1 MTTEN
6 KNRDKPGPA
15 RLAADTVMTVTVGG
29 TVLAAEKAAEK
40 AGDAVDQIVDGAERA
55 VRRVRGTVRRSADAA
70 SDTAESIAASAS
82 PSSDGRGVPYEERTR
97 DELYALATERDITG
111 RSTMRK
117 AELIAALRAER

>member
-6 KNRDKPGPA
+6 KNRDNPGPA

-55 VRRVRGTVRRSADAA
+55 VRSVRGTVQRSANAA
-70 SDTAESIAASAS
+70 SDAVDAIADSAT
-82 PSSDGRGVPYEERTR
+82 SSADGRGQPYEERTR
-97 DELYALATERDITG
+97 DELYALAAERDITG

>member
-1 MTTEN
+1 MTTGNKSSEN
-6 KNRDKPGPA
+6 ASPA

-55 VRRVRGTVRRSADAA
+55 VRRVRGTVERSADAA
-70 SDTAESIAASAS
+70 SDAADSIAESASS
-82 PSSDGRGVPYEERTR
+82 TSDGRGQPYEERTR
-97 DELYALATERDITG
+97 DELYALAAERDITG

-117 AELIAALRAER
+117 TELIAALRAER